1 MAYKVINGQLQKVAK
16 KSKNDDPFSYV
27 TARTPKVTK
36 PVALKSNGTPAD
48 AGHYGGTCF
57 YSACLRPASATW
69 YNRGSHAF
77 YCRGCADMMSHAN
90 RHDSYCKNDDG
101 TPFPLCY
108 EVTSAEEANKL
119 HVSA

>member
-1 MAYKVINGQLQKVAK
+1 MAYNVINGKLVKVKANSAK
-16 KSKNDDPFSYV
+16 KDYESSAVPQSEDSLRHRPRVK
-27 TARTPKVTK
+27 
-36 PVALKSNGTPAD
+36 PAD

-77 YCRGCADMMSHAN
+77 YCRGCAAMLSHAN

-108 EVTSAEEANKL
+108 EVTTVEEANEL
-119 HVSA
+119 HVSP